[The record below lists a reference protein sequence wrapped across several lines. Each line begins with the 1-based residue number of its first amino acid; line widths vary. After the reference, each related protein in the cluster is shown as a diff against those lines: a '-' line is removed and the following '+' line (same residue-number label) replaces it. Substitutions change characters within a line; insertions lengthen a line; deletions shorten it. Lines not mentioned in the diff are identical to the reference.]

1 MKEKKRRPKPKGSRQ
16 VRQEKR
22 GGKVMW
28 GYHVWLRQPDGSRK
42 QVRDFSFNTKDEAKE
57 ALRAIQTAGRK
68 ERYGLI
74 EAKKQ
79 EPTTIETA
87 ITRYKDL
94 AQSKRI
100 SRRTEDTTYW
110 RDQPGHI
117 HTLERFGR
125 WAVTERRIK
134 YVTELDDEIIQYWMA
149 AEVLRARDSG
159 TTIKQS
165 TIKRGL
171 NTILAALRSA
181 KASRKFDDL
190 INYHVPVN
198 PLKKSQV
205 EEDRDRVL
213 SPEEITKISKA
224 LGEQPESEEALFF
237 FQIALMTGGR
247 FAELKRM
254 KWDESNARF
263 GIVKLKSTKTS
274 GKTRPIK
281 VPGAAELIAQ
291 RKAAR
296 LGGRDRVLT
305 KEYEWFKET
314 FKTISE
320 ILNIPYGQRV
330 QGGWTIH
337 DLRHTCLSNLALEGM
352 PLHAI
357 KEFAGHSNI
366 SETLRY
372 LKYMPQQIELGAK
385 ISSKLGLLAGAK
397 LEHSHPAEGEVEC
410 PNCSF
415 TFTVKKS
422 RNLGLVKAS

>member
-1 MKEKKRRPKPKGSRQ
+1 MEQKKRAPRAKGSRQ

-22 GGKVMW
+22 AGKLLW
-28 GYHVWLRQPDGSRK
+28 GYHIWLRQPDGTRK

-68 ERYGLI
+68 ERYGLV
-74 EAKKQ
+74 AARQK
-79 EPTTIETA
+79 PTTVETA

-125 WAVTERRIK
+125 WAATERKIR
-134 YVTELDDEIIQYWMA
+134 YVPDVDDEIIQYWMA
-149 AEVLRARDSG
+149 SEVLRARDNG

-181 KASRKFDDL
+181 KESRKFDDL
-190 INYHVPVN
+190 INYRVPAN

-205 EEDRDRVL
+205 EEDRDRIL
-213 SPEEITKISKA
+213 SPEEITKIAEA
-224 LGEQPESEEALFF
+224 LSEQPEDQEALFF

-254 KWDESNARF
+254 KWDESSPRF
-263 GIVKLKSTKTS
+263 GIVKLKSTKTG
-274 GKTRPIK
+274 GKTRTIK
-281 VPGAAELIAQ
+281 VPSAAELIAQ
-291 RKAAR
+291 RKSLK
-296 LGGRDRVLT
+296 LGGAERVLT
-305 KEYEWFKET
+305 KKYEWFKET
-314 FKTISE
+314 FKTVSE
-320 ILNIPYGQRV
+320 GLEIPYGQRV
-330 QGGWTIH
+330 PGGWTIH

-385 ISSKLGLLAGAK
+385 VTSKLGLLAGTQ
-397 LEHSHPAEGEVEC
+397 LDHSDAGEGEAEC

-415 TFTVKKS
+415 TFDLKKS
-422 RNLGLVKAS
+422 QKLELVKAS